1 MKCLFKVLN
10 EIQAPI
16 LPGSTAAHGF
26 CVTCTVLVTSP
37 FRKLGCAASNCPW
50 PACTVT
56 PCLWSQAMGS
66 EGSSLLLRAQHH
78 KGPLQSSGLRGLH
91 TLCPGLPLCCAE
103 ILLGVMK
110 AGANHAGT
118 TKTIPGLCVLPQKS
132 LIPLVTPVNLF
143 PQQACTRSCSCPK
156 ETCGRTSVSER
167 LSNSVHNCRDMSL
180 ISNSLCRK
188 GRLFFPSDHVATES
202 GYPMQIL

>member
-1 MKCLFKVLN
+1 MACLYCHTLSLVTGNGFRRVFPSA
-10 EIQAPI
+10 QSSAPQ
-16 LPGSTAAHGF
+16 GSPAEFWFGGAAHS
-26 CVTCTVLVTSP
+26 LSW
-37 FRKLGCAASNCPW
+37 AA
-50 PACTVT
+50 
-56 PCLWSQAMGS
+56 
-66 EGSSLLLRAQHH
+66 
-78 KGPLQSSGLRGLH
+78 
-91 TLCPGLPLCCAE
+91 LCCAE